1 MLLRTGV
8 LLLLCV
14 AVGMCATLVNYQT
27 PEKEVDAT
35 SSVLAASEE
44 VASPPAAEKP
54 EPNSL
59 LSNNI
64 SSEIHAVE
72 KLTAERPEVDVSV
85 ADGAG
90 TDSDRPAGDI
100 SSLEAFSG
108 KAVTSKQPSSSA
120 EEDHDI
126 RPIRTRSPY
135 KPAQDDSG
143 WSLKAIRNG
152 FQTVHGYFDSL
163 VELAGGHNGVCQYR
177 CRYGKSQSLQ

>member
-14 AVGMCATLVNYQT
+14 AVGMCATLVIYQT

-35 SSVLAASEE
+35 SPIVAASEE
-44 VASPPAAEKP
+44 AASPPAAEKP

-59 LSNNI
+59 LSNNM

-72 KLTAERPEVDVSV
+72 KLAAERPEV

-90 TDSDRPAGDI
+90 TDSDRPAGDTP
-100 SSLEAFSG
+100 SLEAFSG
-108 KAVTSKQPSSSA
+108 EAVTSKQPSSSA
-120 EEDHDI
+120 EEHNDI

-135 KPAQDDSG
+135 RPSAQDDSS
-143 WSLKAIRNG
+143 WSLKAIRNS

-177 CRYGKSQSLQ
+177 CRYGESQSLQ